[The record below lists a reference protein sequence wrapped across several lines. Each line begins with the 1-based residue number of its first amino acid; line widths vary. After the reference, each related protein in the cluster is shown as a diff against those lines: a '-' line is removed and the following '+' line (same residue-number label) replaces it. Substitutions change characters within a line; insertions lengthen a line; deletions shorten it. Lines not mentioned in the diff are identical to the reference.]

1 MTVELETPAK
11 SETDKAGP
19 LSGLD
24 YQAFWTTDAPHG
36 WLDQA
41 LQEFASWARERLN
54 LEVELS
60 KDSDVSNPDRSRRV
74 QVLHR
79 VAGRDVGV
87 RLRAWNSNN
96 GTTFT
101 VTVLAVDGPNGGWL
115 LVQASSSDR
124 SRRTDK
130 PSVADRILAVV
141 DFSDVGPLRSSAQH
155 IATGQID
162 ELEDLINH
170 PDRRFPVI
178 VAAPLD
184 GIDFDRWL
192 KAVTQWTRHCAGIA
206 HVVSLDPNSAAE
218 FARRH
223 NRRAVQTATL
233 RTYPPGTDLADPAV
247 EQAARWLTPRALA
260 GPKPRV
266 ARIIESFVREYQ
278 VTHPVPLASPVRD
291 WSRAFDRFA
300 AQELRSA
307 VTPVAATLQDRVAA
321 RQASRRSQPQ
331 TKAIVLPL
339 VSPSAPDLAPS
350 EAAPSASS
358 QETEISLLRVQ
369 LAASEAGHAAAVN
382 RLEHVREFLS
392 LPNFEENSLLELL
405 DAATQTAPDSGA
417 IAQLLNDNDELRAK
431 VEELE
436 DVLIDE
442 QVNSSDLSLE
452 RDRLEVLFNSQV
464 REAAFLRGKVAET
477 DPAIAYSWVDE
488 GEPSNPLGECP
499 SDWDELLSD
508 PKLGAHGLVFTG
520 SVRRI
525 KDVAALDLD
534 GSGLQA
540 AWDALG
546 TLASYR
552 AARLGGSWDS
562 NVHSFCQ
569 SGPAEAFH
577 VPPNKHAQDE
587 TSSTRKDSRLADYRL
602 LPVPG
607 SVDDSE
613 HVYMWAHFKPFS
625 WSAHQKLRIHY
636 YDQVTTDEKIYIG
649 HVGAH
654 LPSGSTEKIKR

>member
-1 MTVELETPAK
+1 MTFGIETLDQ
-11 SETDKAGP
+11 SEAEKVGP

-24 YQAFWTTDAPHG
+24 YQAFWTADAPHG

-41 LQEFASWARERLN
+41 LHEFASWARERLH
-54 LEVELS
+54 LEVDLS

-87 RLRAWNSNN
+87 RLRAWNSNH

-130 PSVADRILAVV
+130 PAVADRILAVV
-141 DFSDVGPLRSSAQH
+141 DFSDIGPLRSSAQH
-155 IATGQID
+155 ISTSQID

-178 VAAPLD
+178 VAAPID

-192 KAVTQWTRHCAGIA
+192 KAVTRWTRHCAGIA
-206 HVVSLDPNSAAE
+206 HVVSLDPNSAQE
-218 FARRH
+218 FNRRH
-223 NRRAVQTATL
+223 NRRGVQTATL

-260 GPKPRV
+260 GPEPKV

-307 VTPVAATLQDRVAA
+307 VSPVSATLQDRVAA
-321 RQASRRSQPQ
+321 RQAARKSQPQ
-331 TKAIVLPL
+331 TITVIAPL
-339 VSPSAPDLAPS
+339 VSPAPELSELAD
-350 EAAPSASS
+350 ARSASRE
-358 QETEISLLRVQ
+358 ETEISLLRIQ
-369 LAASEAGHAAAVN
+369 LATSEARQAEAVN
-382 RLEHVREFLS
+382 RLEHVQEFLS
-392 LPNFEENSLLELL
+392 LPNLEENSLLELL
-405 DAATQTAPDSGA
+405 DAATQTTPDTGA
-417 IAQLLNDNDELRAK
+417 IAQLLSDNDDLRTK

-436 DVLIDE
+436 DLLIDE
-442 QVNSSDLSLE
+442 QVNNGDLSLE

-464 REAAFLRGKVAET
+464 RETAFLRAKVAET
-477 DPAIAYSWVDE
+477 DPVSAYSWVDE

-499 SDWDELLSD
+499 TDWDGLLAD
-508 PKLGAHGLVFTG
+508 PRLGSNGLVFTG
-520 SVRRI
+520 SARRI
-525 KDVAALDLD
+525 KEVANLDLD
-534 GSGLQA
+534 GAGLQA
-540 AWDALG
+540 AWDAFG

-552 AARLGGSWDS
+552 TARLAGSWDS

-569 SGPAEAFH
+569 SGPVESFH

-587 TSSTRKDSRLADYRL
+587 TSSTRKDSRLADHRL
-602 LPVPG
+602 LPVPK
-607 SVDDSE
+607 SVDESE

-636 YDQVTTDEKIYIG
+636 YDQVTTDQTIYIG

-654 LPSGSTEKIKR
+654 LPSGSTDKIRR